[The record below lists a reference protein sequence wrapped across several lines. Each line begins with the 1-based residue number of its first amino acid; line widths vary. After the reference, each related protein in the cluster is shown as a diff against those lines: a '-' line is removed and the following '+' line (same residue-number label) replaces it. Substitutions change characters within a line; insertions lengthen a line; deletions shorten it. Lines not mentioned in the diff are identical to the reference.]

1 VENGLDQRT
10 AGRQKG
16 SLQNQAK
23 LTEIDI
29 PIIRKLAETITYGDI
44 AIWFNVSRMT
54 ISFIQQG
61 RNWSHVVG
69 VASDIEVTEIL
80 STIRLTRKKCTYLTD
95 ADIPIIRKLLE
106 TLTQTAIGKLF
117 NISKQ
122 AINQIIKLKHWK
134 HVIGVATDAQVK
146 AYLKKN
152 NLTFPKTKVY

>member
-1 VENGLDQRT
+1 
-10 AGRQKG
+10 
-16 SLQNQAK
+16 
-23 LTEIDI
+23 
-29 PIIRKLAETITYGDI
+29 
-44 AIWFNVSRMT
+44 
-54 ISFIQQG
+54 
-61 RNWSHVVG
+61 
-69 VASDIEVTEIL
+69 
-80 STIRLTRKKCTYLTD
+80 LTD